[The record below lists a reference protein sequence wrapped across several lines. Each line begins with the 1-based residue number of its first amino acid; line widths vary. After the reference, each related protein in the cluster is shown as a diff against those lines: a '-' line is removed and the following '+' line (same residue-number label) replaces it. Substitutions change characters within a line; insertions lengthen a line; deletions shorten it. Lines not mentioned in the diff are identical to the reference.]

1 MFWSFKA
8 LKLINCGYS
17 QTNFVRFKSYPTFH
31 WLIISKFRE
40 KLKIWPGIHP
50 RNSTFHSFYQGLLRF
65 FCWNL
70 QQKWS
75 LLDAI
80 ASLEMTHV
88 SVSVRCHQFMSVII
102 SKMFQKTAIIRCD
115 SISRIGLCQCV
126 SQMSSV
132 YVRQCVS
139 QMSSVFV
146 AFLKFEGSKY

>member
-31 WLIISKFRE
+31 WLIISKSRE

-88 SVSVRCHQFMSVII
+88 SVSVRCHQFYNHCSKFGYLVISASKLVSYGVNERTLYDSETI
-102 SKMFQKTAIIRCD
+102 SKNGDC
-115 SISRIGLCQCV
+115 
-126 SQMSSV
+126 
-132 YVRQCVS
+132 
-139 QMSSVFV
+139 
-146 AFLKFEGSKY
+146 